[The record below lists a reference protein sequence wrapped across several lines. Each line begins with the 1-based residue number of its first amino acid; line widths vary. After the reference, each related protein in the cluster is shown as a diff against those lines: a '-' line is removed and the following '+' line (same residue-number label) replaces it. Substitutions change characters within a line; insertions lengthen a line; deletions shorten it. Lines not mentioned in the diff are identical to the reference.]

1 MEKDGFSMIPNWFF
15 DDGHMTAMGVNT
27 FTVYMLLVR
36 HANYQSKECNPSY
49 SSIQKKARIGR
60 TAISGAINYLT
71 QYGYIQILR
80 TGNATQSSSTYK
92 VLPFNQIKGINQSHI
107 GLVLNR
113 TSPKDQSKLVPN
125 RTATSPN
132 QDCELVPNRTLN
144 IQTLKRQIE
153 KDKEEKD
160 KEIFLSDSLNQNQ
173 AMREVKTSGNGIANQ
188 EDPTPL
194 PPAPL
199 SDAAAELKAKF
210 EVRFERKANKYE
222 PQGLTI
228 SGYGDWHLGDRY
240 NNWKPSLIAVAQKRK
255 HDLNQDESPSAA
267 CDFIYNMA
275 RDCFREKH
283 WGKFENLTAAA
294 IAYEQALASNP
305 TIKQLQDTETQ
316 QEPYMP
322 KVGEIDA
329 NGMVLMV
336 DCRWEH
342 YYPMKARFSRQT
354 GDAEIV
360 WGMNNT
366 HPPDPVNERCQKFL
380 EKVKGNPERLAK
392 LSTAKHLADADF
404 ASYPIQAENFANAK
418 DGLIVALNQEIEKLL
433 QAV

>member
-1 MEKDGFSMIPNWFF
+1 MIPNWFF

-60 TAISGAINYLT
+60 TAISGAIKYLT

-144 IQTLKRQIE
+144 IQTLKRRIE

-173 AMREVKTSGNGIANQ
+173 AMQEVKPSDDGIADQ

-199 SDAAAELKAKF
+199 SEAAIALKAKF
-210 EVRFERKANKYE
+210 EAKFDRRANKYE

-228 SGYGDWHLGDRY
+228 AGYGEWHLGDRY

-255 HDLNQDESPSAA
+255 RDANQTDTPKAA
-267 CDFIYNMA
+267 TDYIYNMA
-275 RDCFREKH
+275 RDCYRELH
-283 WGKFENLTAAA
+283 WGKFENLISDA
-294 IAYEQALASNP
+294 IEYEKALAANP
-305 TIKQLQDTETQ
+305 TQS
-316 QEPYMP
+316 QEIEVVEPIVY
-322 KVGEIDA
+322 DH
-329 NGMVLMV
+329 
-336 DCRWEH
+336 H
-342 YYPMKARFSRQT
+342 YPWQHFYPMKARFSQKT
-354 GDAEIV
+354 SDTEII
-360 WGMNNT
+360 WGMINSK
-366 HPPDPVNERCQKFL
+366 PPDPVDERCQKFL
-380 EKVKGNPERLAK
+380 EKVKDNPERLAK
-392 LSTAKHLADADF
+392 LLTAKHIADSDF
-404 ASYPIQAENFANAK
+404 ASYEIQANDFANAI
-418 DGLIVALNQEIEKLL
+418 DGLIAALNQEIEKLL